1 MANNRAAGADSL
13 RGIGLVFFVRYV
25 LDAVVLVLFYLVVPD
40 VYALIAAALSITI
53 AVKVSLLHVYVRKGG
68 RFE

>member
-1 MANNRAAGADSL
+1 
-13 RGIGLVFFVRYV
+13 VRYV